1 MTTQDAGGVSPASHM
16 LVALLD
22 RQSMSSGARLYRRAE
37 AALILIG
44 LLAMIM
50 GTSASL
56 TPGEHAF
63 ASAVLI
69 AILVLFVLDAVLR
82 IALQGAIN
90 ARRRH
95 AAPPDEPAV
104 DDQGA
109 WAGKAWGMLDVLTAL
124 PMAIAA
130 PFFWTPTGAPL
141 LASLWLL
148 RFARYSPGGRM
159 LATVILREREQ
170 ILGVF
175 LLFAMVLMAGA
186 VLAFLAERRAQPE
199 VFTSV
204 GTSLWWTITTLT
216 TTGYGDMAPVT
227 LLGRLV
233 GGGVMIGGISTI
245 SLLAGIL
252 ANGFSAELKR
262 TEFLRSWDMI
272 SKVSFFENAGA
283 ATIADIAALL
293 RPRDYPPRAVVTR
306 RGQPGDC
313 MYFIVEGEVEVLIEP
328 IPVRLALRRLLR
340 RDRDPHRRSAQR
352 APSSPRGRRSSS
364 RSTSRISAA
373 SPRAGRSSP
382 TSSARRPTG
391 GSARSPVGEGAS
403 GTTVAV
409 TRRAGVRIS
418 RALWPFDALLE
429 PDGPLA
435 VVKTDGCSALRRE
448 PPLCCE
454 SRACR
459 HAPRP
464 SAPPA
469 RAAHPV
475 VST

>member
-1 MTTQDAGGVSPASHM
+1 MTTQDAGGLSPASHM
-16 LVALLD
+16 IVALLD

-63 ASAVLI
+63 ASGVLI
-69 AILVLFVLDAVLR
+69 AILVLFVLDALLR
-82 IALQGAIN
+82 IALQGTIN

-95 AAPPDEPAV
+95 AAPQDEPAV
-104 DDQGA
+104 DDRGA

-272 SKVSFFENAGA
+272 SRVSFFENAGA

-328 IPVRLALRRLLR
+328 VPVRLRSGAFFGEIAILTGAPRNATIVTTRATQLLSLDIADFRSLAASRPELTDLIRNEADRRLGKK
-340 RDRDPHRRSAQR
+340 P
-352 APSSPRGRRSSS
+352 
-364 RSTSRISAA
+364 
-373 SPRAGRSSP
+373 
-382 TSSARRPTG
+382 
-391 GSARSPVGEGAS
+391 
-403 GTTVAV
+403 
-409 TRRAGVRIS
+409 
-418 RALWPFDALLE
+418 
-429 PDGPLA
+429 
-435 VVKTDGCSALRRE
+435 
-448 PPLCCE
+448 
-454 SRACR
+454 
-459 HAPRP
+459 
-464 SAPPA
+464 
-469 RAAHPV
+469 
-475 VST
+475 